1 MFICDAFVHA
11 VLAALTQLATPV
23 RLCPHRDCETWMYPN
38 MVMLHRDIASG
49 LVDYRYA
56 RIPGA
61 EFKAKTYTPPYN
73 GTMFPW
79 ESAFTGREVCPH
91 GYGTCLREIHISG
104 DIVCVGAPVMVSHGA
119 HAFVVV
125 TPPSVPAV
133 QLRTASVLAH
143 DEEQDVVAARST
155 ANCDWVR
162 GISSPLVVLPRLWL
176 TLSHAI
182 TTTSGCAAWQTF
194 GSPVRRSTAP
204 GRATSTT

>member
-1 MFICDAFVHA
+1 
-11 VLAALTQLATPV
+11 
-23 RLCPHRDCETWMYPN
+23 MYPN

-162 GISSPLVVLPRLWL
+162 GISSPLVALPPPLADVESCNHHDLRLCSVADFWISRA
-176 TLSHAI
+176 TINSTGQGNIDNVIGPDEYHDHVNNRWARRRVACR
-182 TTTSGCAAWQTF
+182 CAAL
-194 GSPVRRSTAP
+194 RRI
-204 GRATSTT
+204 